1 MTDMPEKPDRSRL
14 LLLLLAVVVGLAV
27 ASIPL
32 MASIFSEPSTPPAA
46 APSST
51 GVEPADNSATGDQTA
66 PAENR
71 VTVDNVVPCVEPKG
85 EELASENQNAL
96 LADGAE
102 LADVHLPCLTD
113 GGEQSN
119 QSLAEQFAGTP
130 TVVNVWAWWCG
141 PCRDELP
148 VIEEFAARHPEMTV
162 VGVHADRD
170 AGRGAALLEDLG
182 VDIPSFQ
189 DDRGAAAAA
198 WSLPGVVPVTVV
210 LRDGEVER
218 ILPQPF
224 DSVEALEE
232 AVR

>member
-1 MTDMPEKPDRSRL
+1 MRTHIRLYLAFVVVSIVLIAFIITRL
-14 LLLLLAVVVGLAV
+14 LSG
-27 ASIPL
+27 
-32 MASIFSEPSTPPAA
+32 ENPPAPEASDSPQPTETSPVTASRPACPA
-46 APSST
+46 ADL
-51 GVEPADNSATGDQTA
+51 GVE
-66 PAENR
+66 
-71 VTVDNVVPCVEPKG
+71 
-85 EELASENQNAL
+85 
-96 LADGAE
+96 
-102 LADVHLPCLTD
+102 LPCLGAATE
-113 GGEQSN
+113 GEASPYV
-119 QSLAEQFAGTP
+119 L
-130 TVVNVWAWWCG
+130 VNVWAWWCG
-141 PCRDELP
+141 PCREELP

-224 DSVEALEE
+224 DSVAALEE